1 MKPPSTRIAILDS
14 VPKIYWK
21 EDNGITDGEKFI
33 DLLSPVN
40 PNAIFDIFY
49 VSENHFPDSI
59 GDYDAYLLTG
69 SPVSVHDDYE
79 WINTLSAWIVNIYKS
94 EKPMF
99 GVCFGHQLIAK
110 CFGGRIDKCANG
122 WMIGN
127 YEMQLN
133 SPPSWLNT
141 SLSRSSIFHFN
152 KERITQL
159 PDLAQSFANSNGYAN
174 FAYTLG
180 NNIACIQGH
189 PEQSKRA
196 IYNFLN
202 AVIHSLSK
210 SDIERANL
218 FIENGRPDSV
228 IWAQSIMQFL
238 CR

>member
-1 MKPPSTRIAILDS
+1 M
-14 VPKIYWK
+14 
-21 EDNGITDGEKFI
+21 
-33 DLLSPVN
+33 
-40 PNAIFDIFY
+40 
-49 VSENHFPDSI
+49 
-59 GDYDAYLLTG
+59 
-69 SPVSVHDDYE
+69 
-79 WINTLSAWIVNIYKS
+79 
-94 EKPMF
+94 
-99 GVCFGHQLIAK
+99 
-110 CFGGRIDKCANG
+110 
-122 WMIGN
+122 
-127 YEMQLN
+127 
-133 SPPSWLNT
+133 
-141 SLSRSSIFHFN
+141 
-152 KERITQL
+152 